1 MQKNNVGKKELD
13 SLARK
18 ISIFS
23 SVTSNKY
30 STKENQVEMTNL
42 TGGISVSA
50 RRSFRWNSSGVELM
64 LFWQFCNPGKYGIL
78 THSLNS
84 SRPNAEVYSNLK

>member
-13 SLARK
+13 SLAKK

-50 RRSFRWNSSGVELM
+50 RRSFR
-64 LFWQFCNPGKYGIL
+64 
-78 THSLNS
+78 
-84 SRPNAEVYSNLK
+84 